1 MTRYV
6 FVLVARH
13 LKIITAK
20 YTTIFILIS
29 LPGLGFF
36 LLPKVGALSVTAKVY
51 NENCMKVA

>member
-36 LLPKVGALSVTAKVY
+36 LLPKVGALSGTAKVY